1 MELISKKGDVIMII
15 KRRGKRQKPN
25 RVGVTAR
32 RIYSTDFRMENEEE
46 KLMFCIQNI
55 LKPTGH
61 GVHID
66 KGCPKIYE
74 QLTKEQQKN
83 LIDKTANQ
91 ILYAHSSVV
100 SRVLSELSL
109 ISLDFS
115 QQTEVSLRRMLLT
128 RGA

>member
-1 MELISKKGDVIMII
+1 MII

-25 RVGVTAR
+25 RVGVIAR

-46 KLMFCIQNI
+46 KLMFYIQNI

-66 KGCPKIYE
+66 KGCQKIYE